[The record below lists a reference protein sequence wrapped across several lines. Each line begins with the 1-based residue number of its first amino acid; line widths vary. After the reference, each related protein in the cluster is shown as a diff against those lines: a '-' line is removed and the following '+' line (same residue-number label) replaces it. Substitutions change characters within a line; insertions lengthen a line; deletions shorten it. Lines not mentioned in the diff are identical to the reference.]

1 MAGTLHTRSA
11 TASAVS
17 VRCSET
23 ASPLP
28 WPIGEIGRATRTMTM
43 LRWITDETFRRRI
56 LVQLN
61 RQESRHALA
70 RALFHG
76 RRGQLYQAYRTGQE
90 SQLGALGLVVKIVCL
105 FNSTYIDRAVSELA
119 DRGRLLADEDLARI
133 SLLARGHIQLQGR
146 YVFSLPREVERGELR
161 PLPRRS

>member
-1 MAGTLHTRSA
+1 
-11 TASAVS
+11 
-17 VRCSET
+17 
-23 ASPLP
+23 
-28 WPIGEIGRATRTMTM
+28 MTM
-43 LRWITDETFRRRI
+43 LRWTPTRRSGGASWYNS
-56 LVQLN
+56 N
-61 RQESRHALA
+61 RQESRRALA

-76 RRGQLYQAYRTGQE
+76 RRGQLDQAYRTGQE

-119 DRGRLLADEDLARI
+119 DRGRLLADEDLAPI
-133 SLLARGHIQLQGR
+133 SLLARGHVQLQGR